1 MTAKKETQ
9 STKDAKAEGEN
20 LAAITNVEVKT
31 AEVSN
36 QIDEGPPT
44 IRKAVADDA
53 YARNHPTE
61 RPPAPTIKKWNVQC
75 GDRSATVEAQNER
88 DAWANACDSWKK
100 WPSPRLPGIEIHQL

>member
-9 STKDAKAEGEN
+9 PTKNAKEEGEN
-20 LAAITNVEVKT
+20 LAAVTTVGVET
-31 AEVSN
+31 A
-36 QIDEGPPT
+36 IDEGHPT
-44 IRKAVADDA
+44 RRKAVADDA
-53 YARNHPTE
+53 YARNNPTE
-61 RPPAPTIKKWNVQC
+61 RPPAPTIKKWNVKC